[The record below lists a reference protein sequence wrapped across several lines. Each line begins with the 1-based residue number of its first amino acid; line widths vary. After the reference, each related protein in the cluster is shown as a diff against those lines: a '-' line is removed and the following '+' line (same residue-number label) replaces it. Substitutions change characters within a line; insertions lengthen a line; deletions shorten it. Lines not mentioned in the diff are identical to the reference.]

1 MTRHAALPGFRDFY
15 PEEMALRNQIFS
27 VWREVARRYGF
38 EEYDGPPLEALE
50 LFIEKS
56 GPEIV
61 TQLFNFTDKGNRQVT
76 LRPEMT
82 PTLVRMLGAKIKE
95 LPKPVRWFSTP
106 QLFRYE
112 KQQRG
117 RLREHFQLNMDI
129 VGETSVLADAD
140 LLSAA
145 LDVLRSLGLG
155 PDDIVA
161 RYSDRRLL
169 QHALLALGVTEE
181 NLPVAYNVI
190 DKVER
195 DPREVGI
202 KRLTEIGLDARTVEE
217 ALELTSL
224 SLDQIAS
231 RLGTRE
237 ITDRILAELRLYQS
251 TLAGLG
257 FGEYIRFDMKI
268 VRGLAYYTGIVF
280 EIFDRRGQLRAICG
294 GGRYDRLF
302 HSLAGVDVPALGFG
316 FGDVVLGELLKDR
329 RLAKNYARSADVC
342 VIAADESAR
351 IAAIDVVRQMRSGGH
366 STIFNYRALEEGK
379 VDVGKQLKYAVTSGA
394 ARAVIV
400 SDSEATIRV
409 KDLATGQQDEMTVQ
423 QFQQRYPPAR

>member
-15 PEEMALRNQIFS
+15 PEEMARRNQIFS

-50 LFIEKS
+50 LFVEKS

-61 TQLFNFTDKGNRQVT
+61 TQLFNFTDKGDREVT

-202 KRLTEIGLDARTVEE
+202 KRLTEIGLDAKTAEE

-224 SLDQIAS
+224 DLDQIAS
-231 RLGTRE
+231 RLGSGET
-237 ITDRILAELRLYQS
+237 TDRILAELRLYQS

-280 EIFDRRGQLRAICG
+280 EIFDRRGRLRAICG

-302 HSLAGVDVPALGFG
+302 QSLAGVDVPALGFG

-329 RLAKNYARSADVC
+329 RLAENYARSADVC

-351 IAAIDVVRQMRSGGH
+351 IAAIDVVRQLRSGGH

-379 VDVGKQLKYAVTSGA
+379 VDIGKQLKYAVTSGA

-400 SDSEATIRV
+400 SGSGATVRV
-409 KDLATGQQDEMTVQ
+409 KDLATGLQDEMTVQ